1 MFLLCYCMKHSRFNR
16 ELTAAQRASFVSP
29 LRAATIAAAAA
40 PVVLAAETALQT
52 GSTNADLMARA
63 RVRAIIAP
71 LVRATLHQSAGRGR
85 LGRSWQSEPGSALLF
100 SVALPLVAD
109 TVVPAAATLACGVA
123 LCEALR
129 AEGIGA
135 SLKWPNDIEVAGC
148 KLAGVLT
155 ELALDGAGARSL
167 VVGVG
172 LNLWASDHLRA
183 NVGRPIAT
191 LDESI
196 ARATLAADREDWIG
210 RLAAACVQAV
220 RQFERDGFVPFQ
232 PRFMARFAAL
242 GQTVDV
248 AAQGA
253 RIASGRALGV
263 DGEGRLL
270 LHVDGAIRAFSGGEI
285 SLRIPA
291 AAPAQGVAQ

>member
-1 MFLLCYCMKHSRFNR
+1 
-16 ELTAAQRASFVSP
+16 
-29 LRAATIAAAAA
+29 
-40 PVVLAAETALQT
+40 VLAAETALQT